1 VKRPARHDEHA
12 AFSGPGAMLLAG
24 LACLAAGCSTAP
36 SSQQVPV
43 WLGQTAGPNA
53 PIVPM
58 KVTSWQDL
66 KFKGLVRQR
75 TDFSCGA
82 AVLATVFNEAYGHQT
97 TEQQVLVNML
107 RVADP
112 DIVRE
117 KGFSMLDMKNY
128 ARALGMS
135 AEGYRVDYAALQ
147 KLQVPAIALINIK
160 GYKHFVVVRKAY
172 ADHIAIGDPA
182 LGNRVMTRPAFE
194 TAWNDVAF
202 IVLGSGYD
210 PDNALINPPPPLS
223 ARRLMEVHSMIP
235 AATAAEFG
243 VGPYFQFSF

>member
-1 VKRPARHDEHA
+1 MRFPARHDKRLA
-12 AFSGPGAMLLAG
+12 SGGLKAMALAG
-24 LACLAAGCSTAP
+24 LACLAAGCTTAP
-36 SSQQVPV
+36 SQQHVPI

-58 KVTSWQDL
+58 KVTSWKDL
-66 KFKGLVRQR
+66 KFKGLVRQQ

-82 AVLATVFNEAYGHQT
+82 AVMATVFNEAYGYHT

-117 KGFSMLDMKNY
+117 KGFSLLDMKHY
-128 ARALGMS
+128 AAALGMS
-135 AEGYRVDYAALQ
+135 AEGYRLDYAALR

-160 GYKHFVVVRKAY
+160 GYKHFVIIRKTY
-172 ADHIAIGDPA
+172 EDHIAIGDPA
-182 LGNRVMTRPAFE
+182 LGNRIMTRPAFE
-194 TAWNDVAF
+194 AAWNQVAF
-202 IVLGSGYD
+202 IVLGTGYV
-210 PDNALINPPPPLS
+210 PDNVLINPSPPLS
-223 ARRLMEVHSMIP
+223 ARKLMDVYSLLP

-243 VGPYFQFSF
+243 LGPYFHFSF

>member
-1 VKRPARHDEHA
+1 MPLA
-12 AFSGPGAMLLAG
+12 ACQNSPGAYRRLRAAVLCG
-24 LACLAAGCSTAP
+24 LCCAAGACTTAP
-36 SSQQVPV
+36 VQRVPV
-43 WLGQTAGPNA
+43 WLAQTAGPNA

-58 KVTSWQDL
+58 KVTSWQEL
-66 KFKGLVRQR
+66 KFRGLERQR

-82 AVLATVFNEAYGHQT
+82 AVLATVFNQAYGHRT

-107 RVADP
+107 RIADP

-128 ARALGMS
+128 ARALGMA
-135 AEGYRVDYAALQ
+135 AEGYRVDYPALA

-160 GYKHFVVVRKAY
+160 GYKHFVIIRKAY
-172 ADHIAIGDPA
+172 PDRVAIGDPA
-182 LGNRVMTRPAFE
+182 LGNRIMTRPAFE
-194 TAWNDVAF
+194 AAWNDVAF
-202 IVLGSGYD
+202 VVLGKGYD
-210 PDNALINPPPPLS
+210 PENALIHPTPPLS
-223 ARRLMEVHSMIP
+223 ARRLMEVHSLLP